1 MLGAYARDVERPA
14 GGGGETPVGPGLRI
28 GLFGG
33 TFDPVHIG
41 HLVAATWARE
51 ALGLDRLLMVVANV
65 PWQKAGTRAVTP
77 AEDRFSM
84 VQAAVAGV
92 PGLEACRTEL
102 DRGGPS
108 YTIDTVRELMASTPS
123 ARPYVIV
130 GADVA
135 AELGSWREADEL
147 RPAVTLV
154 VVDRGGVGLGEDP
167 PGWQVQ
173 RLRIP
178 ALDISSSQLR
188 RRLAEGRPVDFLI
201 PEPAIRCIRQL
212 NLYADSR

>member
-1 MLGAYARDVERPA
+1 MLDAYARDVDA
-14 GGGGETPVGPGLRI
+14 TVGGVGGEMAAPGPRI
-28 GLFGG
+28 GILGG
-33 TFDPVHIG
+33 TFDPVHVG

-51 ALGLDRLLMVVANV
+51 ALSLERVLLVVANV

-84 VQAAVAGV
+84 VEAAVAGV
-92 PGLEACRTEL
+92 TGVEPCRVEI

-108 YTIDTVRELMASTPS
+108 YTVDTVRELQVAMPS
-123 ARPYVIV
+123 VRPYVIV

-135 AELGSWREADEL
+135 AELGTWQEVDEL
-147 RPAVTLV
+147 RKAVILV
-154 VVDRGGVGLGEDP
+154 VVDRGGVGPGEDP
-167 PGWQVQ
+167 PGWHVE
-173 RLRIP
+173 RLSIP

-188 RRLAEGRPVDFLI
+188 ERLAQGRSVDFLI

-212 NLYADSR
+212 NLYAGTR